1 MYLRTVLAAAVLA
14 TVATF
19 PLAGVASAQPQP
31 TDRDCRDFASQAAAQ
46 SALRSHS
53 GDPQRLDANH
63 NGVACEDYFRMGQVD
78 PEVPPPPAAPVQ
90 PVADTEPDP
99 GVIDP
104 PAAAAPDAPVRTV
117 PEHQILVKPVGAADT
132 GDGSAAPTD
141 PVPVVLLLGGLG
153 AAVAL
158 GVRRW
163 PARR

>member
-1 MYLRTVLAAAVLA
+1 MHLRTVLAAAVLA

-78 PEVPPPPAAPVQ
+78 PEVLPPRPPLRCSRWS
-90 PVADTEPDP
+90 TRTRS
-99 GVIDP
+99 
-104 PAAAAPDAPVRTV
+104 PASSIPLRQRRPTHR
-117 PEHQILVKPVGAADT
+117 
-132 GDGSAAPTD
+132 SARCPST
-141 PVPVVLLLGGLG
+141 
-153 AAVAL
+153 
-158 GVRRW
+158 RSS
-163 PARR
+163 